1 MESSPRLAAFWKT
14 QTPGTLSLV
23 GDRTSK
29 DGQVWAP
36 ARLPVGQAPQSDTAG
51 AALDAKEKGLLN
63 MAMSAEPDDAPD
75 WLAQKPRR
83 ARPVALVVCLAVG
96 GLATFA
102 ALELASRVLPG
113 PSTSVGTGHPAHRAE
128 AAAHL
133 APEPADTTRGTVR
146 RATPSPVEGNAAA
159 AATPPSNVQPPAAS
173 VGKQTVFNDRN
184 FTPRGADNVVS
195 FSEAPRSLAPEEEP
209 PQPTKVTVVH
219 QTPSMKDRACWPYKA
234 GSLEHR
240 NCRSAV
246 GLQYRD

>member
-1 MESSPRLAAFWKT
+1 MTALRTGYAA
-14 QTPGTLSLV
+14 TL
-23 GDRTSK
+23 
-29 DGQVWAP
+29 DG
-36 ARLPVGQAPQSDTAG
+36 
-51 AALDAKEKGLLN
+51 KKKGLSN

-75 WLAQKPRR
+75 WLVQKPRR
-83 ARPVALVVCLAVG
+83 ARPVALVMCLAVG
-96 GLATFA
+96 GLATFS

-113 PSTSVGTGHPAHRAE
+113 PLTSVGTDHPALRAE
-128 AAAHL
+128 AASPF
-133 APEPADTTRGTVR
+133 APQPADTVRGTVR
-146 RATPSPVEGNAAA
+146 RATPSPMEGNGAA
-159 AATPPSNVQPPAAS
+159 AATSPSTVQPPAAA

-195 FSEAPRSLAPEEEP
+195 FSEAPRSLAPEEAP

>member
-1 MESSPRLAAFWKT
+1 MTALRTGYAA
-14 QTPGTLSLV
+14 TL
-23 GDRTSK
+23 
-29 DGQVWAP
+29 DG
-36 ARLPVGQAPQSDTAG
+36 
-51 AALDAKEKGLLN
+51 KKKGLSN

-75 WLAQKPRR
+75 WLVQKPGRT
-83 ARPVALVVCLAVG
+83 RPIALIVSLAIG
-96 GLATFA
+96 SLATFA
-102 ALELASRVLPG
+102 ALELASRTLPG
-113 PSTSVGTGHPAHRAE
+113 PPTSVGTDHPALRTE

-133 APEPADTTRGTVR
+133 APEAADTVRGTVR
-146 RATPSPVEGNAAA
+146 HATPSPVEGNAAA

-184 FTPRGADNVVS
+184 FTPRGSDNVVS
-195 FSEAPRSLAPEEEP
+195 FSEAPRSLAPEGAL
-209 PQPTKVTVVH
+209 PQLTKVTVVH